1 MVITLPTHY
10 LNQMIFRLSVIIL
23 MLSSCSAQYHL
34 NKAIKKGY
42 KCEQTGDTIRITTL
56 DSIPVIINDTIVWE
70 KIISTKDTVIKYN
83 TVYVPKTRLDKRIE
97 YKIKVKTIYKDRLV
111 YKYKYRS
118 EGQKAKSEV
127 KKAKAERPRPRGN
140 LSLLFVGVG
149 IGLLLSYL
157 FKFARQR
164 YMF

>member
-1 MVITLPTHY
+1 
-10 LNQMIFRLSVIIL
+10 MIFRLSVIIL
-23 MLSSCSAQYHL
+23 LLSSCSAQYHL

-42 KCEQTGDTIRITTL
+42 KCEETGDTIRITTL

-70 KIISTKDTVIKYN
+70 KIINTKDTIIKYN

-111 YKYKYRS
+111 YKYKYRA
-118 EGQKAKSEV
+118 EAQKAKSEV
-127 KKAKAERPRPRGN
+127 KKAKAERPRPNGN
-140 LSLLFVGVG
+140 LSLLFVGVA

>member
-1 MVITLPTHY
+1 
-10 LNQMIFRLSVIIL
+10 MIFRLSVIIL
-23 MLSSCSAQYHL
+23 LLSSCSAQYHL

-42 KCEQTGDTIRITTL
+42 KCEETGDTIRITTL

-70 KIISTKDTVIKYN
+70 KIINTKDTIIKYN
-83 TVYVPKTRLDKRIE
+83 TVYVPKTRLDKKIE
-97 YKIKVKTIYKDRLV
+97 YRIKVKTIYKDRLV

-140 LSLLFVGVG
+140 LSLLFVGVA

>member
-1 MVITLPTHY
+1 MGKLSILIT
-10 LNQMIFRLSVIIL
+10 SIIL
-23 MLSSCSAQYHL
+23 CSCSAQYHL

-42 KCEQTGDTIRITTL
+42 TCEETGDTIRITTL
-56 DSIPVIINDTIVWE
+56 DSIPVIIHDSIVWE
-70 KIISTKDTVIKYN
+70 KFITTKDTIIKYN
-83 TVYVPKTRLDKRIE
+83 TVYVPKTRLDKKIE
-97 YKIKVKTIYKDRLV
+97 YRLKVKTIYKDRIV
-111 YKYKYRS
+111 
-118 EGQKAKSEV
+118 E
-127 KKAKAERPRPRGN
+127 KAKAKATQPRPRGN